1 MRRLIT
7 ICTLLFAATAIAE
20 PIPMWKF
27 FEPFDMQAV
36 IISPEG
42 TYLAA
47 SLLEGD
53 GDEQENKLQVLD
65 RVTGDRVISFGMPDK
80 QRIASLQWTDDETLL
95 VSPSRKVPN
104 EEAYF
109 PTGGLM
115 KVIVKTGQTIDLFAQ
130 RERSGGIYHSLPED
144 PEHALLIHQSGRFSE
159 LYKLHL
165 HSGAVSSKIARA
177 PALGGGFV
185 LTPDLQDVAFH
196 IGGNDDAETLLH
208 ERTENGE
215 WKLLRRTA
223 FDQKGWLP
231 IGAAFNPNEYF
242 TRDSRNPRGI
252 ASLGIYNRVTGE
264 HTEVYTDDTFDVGG
278 LIADQTGNV
287 WGVFINHHFP
297 RTMYLNPT
305 HPLAQAHKMIH
316 RQFPESTV
324 SISSYS
330 FDHKLVIAQV
340 SAANSLP
347 ELVMLD
353 ADKGS
358 IEQITDRATEIGISP
373 DDLAPMEPFYFA
385 ARDKTTIFGYLTSR
399 KDTPRPGPM
408 LVYVHGGPLNVR
420 DSWGFNGRVQVLA
433 SRGYH
438 VLQVNYRGSGGR
450 GTEFVKA
457 GFREY
462 GGKMQDDVTD
472 ATLWAI
478 EQGIANEDRICIGG
492 SSYGAYAAIMGVA
505 KEPDLYQ
512 CAIGQSGLYDPVLT
526 LRIGDLARRVSQVKM
541 IRQTMGRTQ
550 EEREAISVVNRAGD
564 VKAAVMLIHGGQDRR
579 TPPEHYHRMK
589 EAFDNVGKQVVTHY
603 RGNQGHSWFGRD
615 TIMDLYGWQLSF
627 LDEHIGGESEQVQAV
642 STTN

>member
-1 MRRLIT
+1 MRRLTI
-7 ICTLLFAATAIAE
+7 ICTLLFAASALAE
-20 PIPMWKF
+20 PIPLWKF
-27 FEPFDMQAV
+27 FEPFDMNQV
-36 IISPEG
+36 NISPEG

-53 GDEQENKLQVLD
+53 GDEQENKLQVLN
-65 RVTGDRVISFGMPDK
+65 RTTGKRVISFGMPDK
-80 QRIASLQWTDDETLL
+80 QRIASLQWVDDETLL

-115 KVIVKTGQTIDLFAQ
+115 KVIVKTGQTIDLFSQ
-130 RERSGGIYHSLPED
+130 RERGGGIYHSLPED

-159 LYKLHL
+159 LYRLHL
-165 HSGAVSSKIARA
+165 LSGAVSSKIARA
-177 PALGGGFV
+177 PSLGGGFI

-196 IGGNDDAETLLH
+196 VGGNDDAETLVH

-215 WKLLRRTA
+215 WRLLRRTA
-223 FDQKGWLP
+223 FDQKGWVP
-231 IGAAFNPNEYF
+231 IRAAFKPNEYF
-242 TRDSRNPRGI
+242 TRDTRNPKGI

-264 HTEVYTDDTFDVGG
+264 HSEVYTDDTFDIGG
-278 LIADQTGNV
+278 LVGDQSGNV
-287 WGVFINHHFP
+287 WGLFINHHFP
-297 RTMYLNPT
+297 RVMYLNPT
-305 HPLAQAHKMIH
+305 HPLAQAHKMI
-316 RQFPESTV
+316 RLQFPESTV
-324 SISSYS
+324 SLTSYS
-330 FDHKLVIAQV
+330 FDHKLVVASV
-340 SAANSLP
+340 SSANALP
-347 ELVMLD
+347 EIVLLD

-358 IEQITDRATEIGISP
+358 IDQITNRVEEIGISP
-373 DDLAPMEPFYFA
+373 EDLAPVEPFYFS
-385 ARDKTTIFGYLTSR
+385 ARDQMTIFGYLTSR

-408 LVYVHGGPLNVR
+408 VIYVHGGPLNVR
-420 DSWGFNGRVQVLA
+420 DSWGLSGRIQVLA
-433 SRGYH
+433 TRGYH

-478 EQGIANEDRICIGG
+478 DQGIADKDRICIAGG
-492 SSYGAYAAIMGVA
+492 SYGAYAAIMGAA

-550 EEREAISVVNRAGD
+550 EEREAISVVNRADD

-589 EAFDNVGKQVVTHY
+589 EAFDKVGKPVVTHY
-603 RGNQGHSWFGRD
+603 KGNQGHSWFGRD
-615 TIMDLYGWQLSF
+615 TIMDLYGRQLAF
-627 LDEHIGGESEQVQAV
+627 LDEHIGSGTGQVQAV